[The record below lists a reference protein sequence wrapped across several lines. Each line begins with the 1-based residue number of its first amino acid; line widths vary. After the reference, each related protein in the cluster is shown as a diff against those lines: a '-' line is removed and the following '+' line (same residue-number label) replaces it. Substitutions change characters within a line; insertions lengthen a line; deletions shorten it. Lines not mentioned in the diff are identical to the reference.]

1 MKKMKLTVCKSKK
14 NHNMWL
20 KDIYYR
26 HKNTI
31 GYGVGMLLL
40 TFFFYSLTRLACFY
54 YLKTVYGWDNTLLQ
68 KSVVINVSKAGTL
81 DSLLSKYRKENLDSL
96 VVTGKINNIDM
107 LTIKHI
113 ENLSY
118 IDLQRT
124 KVSGEMIK
132 DLLLDNRKHSKTIKL
147 SNDSLLLKSLSL
159 KELYTYS
166 NAVGVVSENGILLHS
181 VAEKDY
187 LARLSFDLSDFSS
200 FSSLTDTDNVTLQK
214 KQEAYIAQEF
224 KNLNRPRIYI
234 KYKQP
239 VNGYT
244 VRVLWMPYTDESEE
258 TSETG
263 SALLYFESESN
274 HFYIQTRSYRDT
286 AVYSHTKLKDGD
298 ILFWDYTPKKKGEIL
313 SQYSPFF
320 FSDVDFDGVDELLI
334 NDYYVGPN
342 SYEVYKVHP
351 YYAEIVKEK
360 PFDNLQGGIT
370 QFDIKNKTITKHYAD
385 GPVVYTHTYK
395 AIKQDEIEYSA
406 PESHYKFE
414 LVKVNTYIYGAEYEE
429 HKVYIKDGYKYKLVK
444 DEKKPINQKGNYSK
458 KRH

>member
-1 MKKMKLTVCKSKK
+1 
-14 NHNMWL
+14 MWL
-20 KDIYYR
+20 KKFYYR
-26 HKNTI
+26 HKI
-31 GYGVGMLLL
+31 GYGVEFLLL

-54 YLKTVYGWDNTLLQ
+54 YLKTVCGWDNTLLQ
-68 KSVVINVSKAGTL
+68 KSIVINVSKAGTL
-81 DSLLSKYRKENLDSL
+81 GSLLNKYRKENIDSL
-96 VVTGKINNIDM
+96 IVTGKIDKIDM
-107 LTIKHI
+107 LAIRHI

-118 IDLQRT
+118 IDLQHT
-124 KVSGEMIK
+124 KVSGEMIR
-132 DLLLDNRKHSKTIKL
+132 DLLLDNKKHSKTIKL

-181 VAEKDY
+181 VAGKDY

-200 FSSLTDTDNVTLQK
+200 FSSLTDTDKVTLQK

-224 KNLNRPRIYI
+224 KGLNRPRIYI

-263 SALLYFESESN
+263 NALLYFESENN

-360 PFDNLQGGIT
+360 PFDNLQGGVT

-414 LVKVNTYIYGAEYEE
+414 LVKVNTYIYGSEYEE

-444 DEKKPINQKGNYSK
+444 DEKKPINQKKNYSK
-458 KRH
+458 KGQ

>member
-1 MKKMKLTVCKSKK
+1 MKKLIQ
-14 NHNMWL
+14 WIIIL
-20 KDIYYR
+20 I
-26 HKNTI
+26 
-31 GYGVGMLLL
+31 
-40 TFFFYSLTRLACFY
+40 
-54 YLKTVYGWDNTLLQ
+54 
-68 KSVVINVSKAGTL
+68 
-81 DSLLSKYRKENLDSL
+81 
-96 VVTGKINNIDM
+96 
-107 LTIKHI
+107 
-113 ENLSY
+113 
-118 IDLQRT
+118 
-124 KVSGEMIK
+124 
-132 DLLLDNRKHSKTIKL
+132 
-147 SNDSLLLKSLSL
+147 
-159 KELYTYS
+159 YS

-181 VAEKDY
+181 VAGKDY

-200 FSSLTDTDNVTLQK
+200 FSPLTDTDKVTLQK

-224 KNLNRPRIYI
+224 KDLNRPRIYI

-263 SALLYFESESN
+263 NALLYFESESN

-286 AVYSHTKLKDGD
+286 AVYSHTKLKDVD

-334 NDYYVGPN
+334 NDFYVGPN

-414 LVKVNTYIYGAEYEE
+414 LVKVNTYIYGSEYEE

-444 DEKKPINQKGNYSK
+444 DEKKPINQKENYSK
-458 KRH
+458 KRR

>member
-1 MKKMKLTVCKSKK
+1 
-14 NHNMWL
+14 MWL

>member
-1 MKKMKLTVCKSKK
+1 MQPKFYFKYKKLIKYVLG
-14 NHNMWL
+14 L
-20 KDIYYR
+20 LL
-26 HKNTI
+26 I
-31 GYGVGMLLL
+31 GL
-40 TFFFYSLTRLACFY
+40 TFFVTISLE
-54 YLKTVYGWDNTLLQ
+54 
-68 KSVVINVSKAGTL
+68 KSVIIDVSEVGTL
-81 DSLLSKYRKENLDSL
+81 NSLLSKYRKENLDSL

-214 KQEAYIAQEF
+214 KQEDYIAQEF

-429 HKVYIKDGYKYKLVK
+429 HKVYLKDGYKYKLVK

>member
-1 MKKMKLTVCKSKK
+1 
-14 NHNMWL
+14 MWL

-414 LVKVNTYIYGAEYEE
+414 LVKVNTYIYRAEYEE

>member
-1 MKKMKLTVCKSKK
+1 MKLTVCKLQI
-14 NHNMWL
+14 HNMWL
-20 KDIYYR
+20 KEIYYR
-26 HKNTI
+26 HKKTI
-31 GYGVGMLLL
+31 GYGVVEFLLL
-40 TFFFYSLTRLACFY
+40 TFFFYSLTRLVCFY
-54 YLKTVYGWDNTLLQ
+54 YLKTVCGWNNTLSQ
-68 KSVVINVSKAGTL
+68 KSIVINVSKAGTL
-81 DSLLSKYRKENLDSL
+81 DSLLSKYRKENIDSL
-96 VVTGKINNIDM
+96 VVTGKINKID
-107 LTIKHI
+107 LLAIRHI

-118 IDLQRT
+118 IDLQHT
-124 KVSGEMIK
+124 KVSGEMIR
-132 DLLLDNRKHSKTIKL
+132 DLLLDNKKHSKTIKL

-181 VAEKDY
+181 VAGKDY
-187 LARLSFDLSDFSS
+187 LSDFSS
-200 FSSLTDTDNVTLQK
+200 FSSLTDTNKVTLQK

-224 KNLNRPRIYI
+224 KDLNRPRIYI

-263 SALLYFESESN
+263 NALLYFESESN

-360 PFDNLQGGIT
+360 PFDNLQGGVT

-395 AIKQDEIEYSA
+395 AIKQDEIEYSV
-406 PESHYKFE
+406 PESRYKFE
-414 LVKVNTYIYGAEYEE
+414 LVKVNTYIYGSEYEE

-458 KRH
+458 KGQ

>member
-1 MKKMKLTVCKSKK
+1 
-14 NHNMWL
+14 MWL

-414 LVKVNTYIYGAEYEE
+414 LVKVNTYIYRAEYEE

-458 KRH
+458 AL

>member
-1 MKKMKLTVCKSKK
+1 
-14 NHNMWL
+14 MWL

-54 YLKTVYGWDNTLLQ
+54 YLKTVCGWDNTLLQ

-214 KQEAYIAQEF
+214 KQEDYIAQEF
-224 KNLNRPRIYI
+224 KDLNRPRIYI

>member
-1 MKKMKLTVCKSKK
+1 
-14 NHNMWL
+14 
-20 KDIYYR
+20 
-26 HKNTI
+26 
-31 GYGVGMLLL
+31 MLLL

-54 YLKTVYGWDNTLLQ
+54 YLKTVCDWDNTLLQ

-107 LTIKHI
+107 LAIKHI

-214 KQEAYIAQEF
+214 KQEDYIAQEF

-298 ILFWDYTPKKKGEIL
+298 ILFWDYTPKKKDEIL
-313 SQYSPFF
+313 SEYSPFF
-320 FSDVDFDGVDELLI
+320 FSDVDFDGEDELLI
-334 NDYYVGPN
+334 NEHRGGSRGTN
-342 SYEVYKVHP
+342 SYEVYKIHP
-351 YYAEIVKEK
+351 YYAEIIKDA
-360 PFDNLQGGIT
+360 PFANLENGNT
-370 QFDIKNKTITKHYAD
+370 EFDLKNKTITSSFSDSAFESVTYI
-385 GPVVYTHTYK
+385 YK
-395 AIKQDEIEYSA
+395 AIKQEKIEYGD
-406 PESHYKFE
+406 PEPCYKFE
-414 LVKVNTYIYGAEYEE
+414 LVKVEFYYRHTECNEY
-429 HKVYIKDGYKYKLVK
+429 KVYIKDGYKYKLIK
-444 DEKKPINQKGNYSK
+444 DEIIPINQKDNYPK
-458 KRH
+458 KRQ

>member
-1 MKKMKLTVCKSKK
+1 
-14 NHNMWL
+14 MWL

-54 YLKTVYGWDNTLLQ
+54 YLKTVCDWDNTLLQ

-107 LTIKHI
+107 LAIKHI

-214 KQEAYIAQEF
+214 KQEDYIAQEF

-298 ILFWDYTPKKKGEIL
+298 ILFWDYTPKKKDEIL
-313 SQYSPFF
+313 SEYSPFF
-320 FSDVDFDGVDELLI
+320 FSDVDFDGEDELLI
-334 NDYYVGPN
+334 NEHRGGSRGTN
-342 SYEVYKVHP
+342 SYEVYKIHP
-351 YYAEIVKEK
+351 YYAEIIKDA
-360 PFDNLQGGIT
+360 PFANLENGNT
-370 QFDIKNKTITKHYAD
+370 EFDLKNKTITSSFSDSAFESVTY
-385 GPVVYTHTYK
+385 TYK
-395 AIKQDEIEYSA
+395 AIKQEKIEYGD
-406 PESHYKFE
+406 PEPCYKFE
-414 LVKVNTYIYGAEYEE
+414 LVKVEFYYRHTECNEY
-429 HKVYIKDGYKYKLVK
+429 KVYIKDGYKYKLIK
-444 DEKKPINQKGNYSK
+444 DEIIPINQKDNYPK
-458 KRH
+458 KRQ